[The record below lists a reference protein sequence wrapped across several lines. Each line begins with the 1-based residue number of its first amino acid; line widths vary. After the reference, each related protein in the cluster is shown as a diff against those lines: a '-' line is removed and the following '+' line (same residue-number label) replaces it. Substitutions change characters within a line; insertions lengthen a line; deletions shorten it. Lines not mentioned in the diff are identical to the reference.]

1 MFDIIRKFVSDFTE
15 AEEPKEFIH
24 SRKQLAEAALMYHVI
39 AVDGVVSEEES
50 QRMAEILAKQF
61 DLDEAQT
68 ASLAEEAKLA
78 DQEAIDL
85 YKFTSQLKYA
95 LEEEER
101 IIIVEHLWEMVFAD
115 GVLHELEDNVLWR
128 ISELLAVD
136 SRDRIHMKR
145 KVWKKQSDAAED
157 AG

>member
-1 MFDIIRKFVSDFTE
+1 MFDIIRKFVSEFTE
-15 AEEPKEFIH
+15 SEEPKEFIH

-39 AVDGVVSEEES
+39 AVDGVVSEDES
-50 QRMAEILAKQF
+50 KRMAEILAKQF

-68 ASLAEEAKLA
+68 ASLAQEAKLA

-95 LEEEER
+95 LEEEDR
-101 IIIVEHLWEMVFAD
+101 ITIVEHLWEMVFAD

-136 SRDRIHMKR
+136 SRDRINMKR
-145 KVWKKQSDAAED
+145 KVWKSHNEASE
-157 AG
+157 GMS